1 MALTS
6 EDLGQITSIIEQAVA
21 PLATIAELDSKL
33 SKLESNF
40 DTKLNSATAGLA
52 TKADLDRMES
62 RLTISMNLLERDTFS
77 RLDQH
82 EVRIARLEQ
91 ARP

>member
-1 MALTS
+1 MALTT
-6 EDLGQITSIIEQAVA
+6 EDLNQINKIVFNTVTAIVNDAVS
-21 PLATIAELDSKL
+21 PLASKSDLDR
-33 SKLESNF
+33 F
-40 DTKLNSATAGLA
+40 A

-62 RLTISMNLLERDTFS
+62 RLTTSMTLLERDTFN

-82 EVRIARLEQ
+82 EARITRLEQ